1 MSPANPLPE
10 GKRRRAALSPLAR
23 GYWRHFHRI
32 RKAIPWKS
40 RASPGSWRQNAPPS
54 SSRCAIRCRSRS
66 LMSRCAYAR
75 MASQSLRK
83 SLRPAKPASK
93 WRPWSPSPWLR
104 SLCTTCLRLLTR
116 ASKFARSF
124 WSARAGARAENTGD
138 TIVAPNKFMADN
150 VKLLLVDDNPMVLG
164 MLQQA
169 LSPLAHVTTATDAA
183 DALLKAVD
191 DAPDLLLCDYRMPGM
206 DGRQLVEKLKSRPA
220 TANFSTL
227 LMASK
232 ADIAERLSPQD
243 AADDY
248 LEKPFYLKDA
258 IRRVKRMID
267 RIALEKMAKT
277 APSDGVVRGSLSQ
290 MNVIDLMQSL
300 EMGRKSCRLSL
311 SNEGDKCEV
320 FFVEGQVKHATYGSL
335 VGDEAVFKVLRWT
348 GGSFQLDFEG
358 KTDKETTQLN
368 TQGLLMEGLR
378 LLDESS
384 RDGGAESEP
393 AAAPAQTMQDPF
405 ASAPPASASSA
416 QTPSAPAVSSPPSAP
431 AHKHR
436 REEEE
441 DVLLDG

>member
-1 MSPANPLPE
+1 MN
-10 GKRRRAALSPLAR
+10 
-23 GYWRHFHRI
+23 
-32 RKAIPWKS
+32 
-40 RASPGSWRQNAPPS
+40 
-54 SSRCAIRCRSRS
+54 
-66 LMSRCAYAR
+66 
-75 MASQSLRK
+75 
-83 SLRPAKPASK
+83 
-93 WRPWSPSPWLR
+93 
-104 SLCTTCLRLLTR
+104 
-116 ASKFARSF
+116 
-124 WSARAGARAENTGD
+124 
-138 TIVAPNKFMADN
+138 MADN

-169 LSPLAHVTTATDAA
+169 LTPLATVTSASDAA

-191 DAPDLLLCDYRMPGM
+191 DAPDLLVCDYRMPGM

-220 TANFSTL
+220 TANFSTV

-248 LEKPFYLKDA
+248 LEKPFFLKDA
-258 IRRVKRMID
+258 TRRVKRMID
-267 RIALEKMAKT
+267 RISLEKMAKT
-277 APSDGVVRGSLSQ
+277 APSDGVVRGNLSQ

-311 SNEGDKCEV
+311 SNEGEKCEV

-348 GGSFQLDFEG
+348 GGNFELDFEG
-358 KTDKETTQLN
+358 KTGKETTQLN

-378 LLDESS
+378 LLDEAQ
-384 RDGGAESEP
+384 REGGAEPEP
-393 AAAPAQTMQDPF
+393 AAAAPV
-405 ASAPPASASSA
+405 ASAPA
-416 QTPSAPAVSSPPSAP
+416 APAAPPR
-431 AHKHR
+431 KR

>member
-1 MSPANPLPE
+1 M
-10 GKRRRAALSPLAR
+10 AAR
-23 GYWRHFHRI
+23 
-32 RKAIPWKS
+32 
-40 RASPGSWRQNAPPS
+40 
-54 SSRCAIRCRSRS
+54 
-66 LMSRCAYAR
+66 
-75 MASQSLRK
+75 
-83 SLRPAKPASK
+83 
-93 WRPWSPSPWLR
+93 
-104 SLCTTCLRLLTR
+104 
-116 ASKFARSF
+116 
-124 WSARAGARAENTGD
+124 
-138 TIVAPNKFMADN
+138 NKFMADN

-169 LSPLAHVTTATDAA
+169 LSLLAQVTTATDAA

-191 DAPDLLLCDYRMPGM
+191 DVPDLLLCDYRMPGM

-220 TANFSTL
+220 TANFSTV

-300 EMGRKSCRLSL
+300 EMGRKSCQLSL

-348 GGSFQLDFEG
+348 GGNFQLDFEG
-358 KTDKETTQLN
+358 KTDRETTQLN

-378 LLDESS
+378 QLDESQ
-384 RDGGAESEP
+384 RDGGAEPE
-393 AAAPAQTMQDPF
+393 AAAP
-405 ASAPPASASSA
+405 PPAE
-416 QTPSAPAVSSPPSAP
+416 TAPVARP
-431 AHKHR
+431 AAYGGAGGG

>member
-1 MSPANPLPE
+1 
-10 GKRRRAALSPLAR
+10 
-23 GYWRHFHRI
+23 
-32 RKAIPWKS
+32 
-40 RASPGSWRQNAPPS
+40 
-54 SSRCAIRCRSRS
+54 
-66 LMSRCAYAR
+66 
-75 MASQSLRK
+75 
-83 SLRPAKPASK
+83 
-93 WRPWSPSPWLR
+93 
-104 SLCTTCLRLLTR
+104 
-116 ASKFARSF
+116 
-124 WSARAGARAENTGD
+124 
-138 TIVAPNKFMADN
+138 MADN

-169 LSPLAHVTTATDAA
+169 LTPLAKVTIAGDAA

-191 DAPDLLLCDYRMPGM
+191 DAPDLLVCDYRMPGM

-220 TANFSTL
+220 TANFSSV
-227 LMASK
+227 LMANK

-248 LEKPFYLKDA
+248 LEKPFFLKDA
-258 IRRVKRMID
+258 IRRIKRMID
-267 RIALEKMAKT
+267 RISIEKLAKT
-277 APSDGVVRGSLSQ
+277 APSDGVVRGNLSQ

-300 EMGRKSCRLSL
+300 EMGRKSCQISL

-348 GGSFQLDFEG
+348 GGNFQLNFDG

-378 LLDESS
+378 LLDESQ
-384 RDGGAESEP
+384 RDGGGEP
-393 AAAPAQTMQDPF
+393 EAAAAAPVA
-405 ASAPPASASSA
+405 
-416 QTPSAPAVSSPPSAP
+416 TPSAAVPSR
-431 AHKHR
+431 R